1 MSALTSLTSAL
12 TTALTTSLTAVPAE
26 LLHAPESV
34 LALPGNPPP
43 QAPPGAQNI
52 ENVLGYIKWGA
63 GAAIVAGFFAGVALF
78 AGGRI
83 ADHHRFGRM
92 GAITMFASVG
102 AAFLYAIGYSV
113 LTTFA
118 AG

>member
-1 MSALTSLTSAL
+1 MSVLTIV
-12 TTALTTSLTAVPAE
+12 LTAVPVE
-26 LLHAPESV
+26 LVHTAGTL
-34 LALPGNPPP
+34 LTGLPNNPNP

-52 ENVLGYIKWGA
+52 ENVLGYLKWAA

>member
-1 MSALTSLTSAL
+1 MSALNAALSAI
-12 TTALTTSLTAVPAE
+12 TA
-26 LLHAPESV
+26 APEGLVSATESV
-34 LALPGNPPP
+34 LAQLPGNPNP

>member
-1 MSALTSLTSAL
+1 MSAFAAI
-12 TTALTTSLTAVPAE
+12 TTALTTV
-26 LLHAPESV
+26 APGLEDPFGAV
-34 LALPGNPPP
+34 LALPGNPNP

>member
-1 MSALTSLTSAL
+1 MSTPTLFTVAV
-12 TTALTTSLTAVPAE
+12 TTLPQ
-26 LLHAPESV
+26 V
-34 LALPGNPPP
+34 LAHVAEQLLAQELPNPNPT
-43 QAPPGAQNI
+43 APPGAENI
-52 ENVLGYIKWGA
+52 TNVLGYIKWGA

-102 AAFLYAIGYSV
+102 AAFLYAVGYSV
-113 LTTFA
+113 LATFA
-118 AG
+118 TG